1 MSPFFY
7 AGIGLVLGLGIAG
20 LVGYWFNRRLNR
32 RWERTTGAAYV
43 VDTLGNLEKLRSGD
57 AQGAIKSNEML
68 LDVGV
73 MRLGQQ
79 LALLPRQRRSSD
91 DLYWLQRA
99 KEYRQKCP
107 RSSGV
112 PEVDA
117 EVARSFRL
125 LET

>member
-1 MSPFFY
+1 MSSFIY
-7 AGIGLVLGLGIAG
+7 AGIGFVLGLGIAG
-20 LVGYWFNRRLNR
+20 LVGHWFYRRVNR
-32 RWERTTGAAYV
+32 RWERTTGASYV

-57 AQGAIKSNEML
+57 TQEAIKRNEIL

-79 LALLPRQRRSSD
+79 LALLSRQRRNSD

-99 KEYRQKCP
+99 KEYRQKFP

-117 EVARSFRL
+117 EVAHSFGL

>member
-112 PEVDA
+112 PEVVA